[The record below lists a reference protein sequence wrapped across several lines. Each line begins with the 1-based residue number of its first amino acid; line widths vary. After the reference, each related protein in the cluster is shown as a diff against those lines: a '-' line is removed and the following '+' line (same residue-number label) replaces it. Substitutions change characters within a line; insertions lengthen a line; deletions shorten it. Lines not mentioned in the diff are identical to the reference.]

1 MVPLISNIGYGLL
14 GACQLPRFWWK
25 VTLRKAGLLDA
36 EYPDCS
42 GGLDTSILEI
52 LELDKEATLS
62 TCETICRT
70 ISNLR
75 HGFSSKRAGRL
86 TNQRWQI
93 GTNNSDPEITVQQRS
108 KNV

>member
-42 GGLDTSILEI
+42 GGLDTSVLEV
-52 LELDKEATLS
+52 LDLDKETTLAY
-62 TCETICRT
+62 
-70 ISNLR
+70 LR
-75 HGFSSKRAGRL
+75 
-86 TNQRWQI
+86 
-93 GTNNSDPEITVQQRS
+93 NNMPNYLEFEA
-108 KNV
+108 